1 MKKSFIIYDSWALMI
16 SQMPNEEA
24 GQLIKK
30 ICKYEIS
37 GEYEN
42 GFTSV
47 DAIFSMIKA
56 KIDEDSEKY
65 EEICKKRRE
74 SGSLGGKQKKANG
87 KQMLPNGKQMQSD
100 TDTDTDTVSDTDTK
114 TDSKSIY
121 AKKILDLYHEH
132 CPSLPKVL
140 KLTDKRIKLVNAR
153 IKEYSEEQI
162 IEVFDKA
169 EKSDFLKNGSGTWK
183 GADFEWILNPNNFI
197 KIMEGNYQ
205 NKTKTATDIYRS
217 YQHSNYDFETLERE
231 TKTPK
236 RQFYDFEAIDKEIRA
251 K

>member
-114 TDSKSIY
+114 TDSKSIS

-140 KLTDKRIKLVNAR
+140 KLSDKRIKLVNAR
-153 IKEYSEEQI
+153 LKEYSEEQI
-162 IEVFDKA
+162 VDVFDKA
-169 EKSDFLKNGSGTWK
+169 EDSDFLKNGSGTWR
-183 GADFEWILNPNNFI
+183 GAYFEWILNTNNFI

-205 NKTKTATDIYRS
+205 NKNENKTDNQRVS
-217 YQHSNYDFETLERE
+217 QSKGYQNGSNADFLKMLETESKL
-231 TKTPK
+231 
-236 RQFYDFEAIDKEIRA
+236 
-251 K
+251 

>member
-87 KQMLPNGKQMQSD
+87 KQMLSNGKQMQG
-100 TDTDTDTVSDTDTK
+100 DTDTVSDTDTK
-114 TDSKSIY
+114 TDSKSIS
-121 AKKILDLYHEH
+121 AKKILELYHEH

-140 KLTDKRIKLVNAR
+140 KLSDKRIKLVNTR
-153 IKEYSEEQI
+153 LKEYSEEQI
-162 IEVFDKA
+162 VDVFDKA
-169 EKSDFLKNGSGTWK
+169 EASNFLKNGSGTWK

-205 NKTKTATDIYRS
+205 NKTETKTGYDLYRTTKS
-217 YQHSNYDFETLERE
+217 SNYDFDALEKETRN
-231 TKTPK
+231 K
-236 RQFYDFEAIDKEIRA
+236 
-251 K
+251 

>member
-65 EEICKKRRE
+65 EEICQKRKE

-87 KQMLPNGKQMQSD
+87 KQMLTNGKQMQSD
-100 TDTDTDTVSDTDTK
+100 TDTVSDTDTDTDTK
-114 TDSKSIY
+114 TDSKSIS
-121 AKKILDLYHEH
+121 AKKILELYHEH

-140 KLTDKRIKLVNAR
+140 KLSDKRIKSANAR
-153 IKEYSEEQI
+153 YKEYSLEQI
-162 IEVFDKA
+162 TDVFDKA
-169 EKSDFLKNGSGTWK
+169 EASNFLKNGSGTWK
-183 GADFEWILNPNNFI
+183 GADFEWILNSNNFI
-197 KIMEGNYQ
+197 KIMEGNYDN
-205 NKTKTATDIYRS
+205 NKNVIKKTGYDLYRETKS
-217 YQHSNYDFETLERE
+217 SNYDFEELERE
-231 TKTPK
+231 INHK
-236 RQFYDFEAIDKEIRA
+236 
-251 K
+251 